1 MELQKFQQEQ
11 RTYYTAHSFRAEQK
25 KNGRGPICEELDA
38 YADAHPEAT
47 ALELKTVQYET
58 IAERFRP
65 VIFKQTPFFSEMG
78 VRFSEYDGI
87 RAGAGG
93 WLVRR
98 NEHLYRDLAPGLF
111 DRFCAASAVGLH
123 LIYGPYIDPDHHCF
137 PFTAAIRNGLEF
149 YYDAYGKGEQNAFTR
164 AVRRS
169 LLAVKKIAEKFAD
182 AAEELRGADDLER
195 RNLAMIAAAARRV
208 PWKKAET
215 FYEGLAALWF
225 LHEVCGSLDGVGM
238 SVVGRP
244 DFLLGDLYRAD
255 LEAERIDRE
264 TAYDLICRFMAHTD
278 CKLDLERPIQEQFN
292 RGEQGDTLILG
303 GCDEQ
308 GNPVCN
314 ELSVLFL
321 KAHRELKLT
330 YPKIHCRISR
340 DTPQE
345 FLAEA
350 NRDFMNGRNTVSFL
364 NDDVLIPALVKAGKR
379 LEDARSYVAG
389 GCWEVIVEGCEHSQ
403 GANCYFNLARV
414 MDLSIHDGGEVEK
427 RLGARFDR
435 LDGTEDFEAVRALV
449 TGNIVR
455 ALREMFEAIL
465 RGGTV
470 WPEVNPAPFFS
481 ACLAGCTESR
491 RDYSAGGA
499 RYNPHGVPLAG
510 LAVLADSL
518 SAIRFLCFEK
528 KLCTL
533 PELLAAIRADWN
545 GHDALRA
552 AAATA
557 PRFGDENGCEELAV
571 GILRDI
577 VGEVHR
583 FNREHRSAFQ
593 PGLYNYRDII
603 DWAELT
609 RATPDGR
616 KRGDFLT
623 QGLTPS
629 RYAKGL
635 ALTKI
640 FRACAQLPLDEF
652 PANSVLTISCQRSG
666 MTPELLAAVAQ
677 CCPAGM
683 LQLNCIDREELVDAR
698 LHPEQHG
705 DLLVRLYGYS
715 ARFVTLD
722 KPMQEEFMSR
732 VIF

>member
-1 MELQKFQQEQ
+1 MDMQKFKQELSS
-11 RTYYTAHSFRAEQK
+11 YYAAHSFRAEQAK
-25 KNGRGPICEELDA
+25 REPDPICAELDA
-38 YADAHPEAT
+38 YADAHPEAS

-65 VIFKQTPFFSEMG
+65 VIFRQTPFFSEMG

-98 NEHLYRDLAPGLF
+98 NEHLYRDLAPGLY
-111 DRFCAASAVGLH
+111 DRYCAASAIGLH
-123 LIYGPYIDPDHHCF
+123 LVYGPYIDPDHHCF

-149 YYDAYGKGEQNAFTR
+149 YYDAYGKGEQNEFTR

-169 LLAVKKIAEKFAD
+169 LLAVRKIAEKFAA
-182 AAEELRGADDLER
+182 AAETLDATDDLER

-255 LEAERIDRE
+255 LASGRIDRE
-264 TAYDLICRFMAHTD
+264 TARDLIRRFMAHTD

-308 GNPVCN
+308 DNPVCN
-314 ELSVLFL
+314 ELSSLFL
-321 KAHRELKLT
+321 EAHRELKLT

-340 DTPQE
+340 NTPKE
-345 FLAEA
+345 FLVEA

-364 NDDVLIPALVKAGKR
+364 NDDALIPALVKAGKR
-379 LEDARSYVAG
+379 LEDARGYVAG

-403 GANCYFNLARV
+403 GANCYFNLARI
-414 MDLSIHDGGEVEK
+414 MDLSIHESAEVEA
-427 RLGARFDR
+427 RLGIRFDK
-435 LDGTEDFEAVRALV
+435 LDGSEDFEAVRALV
-449 TGNIVR
+449 LGNTVR
-455 ALREMFEAIL
+455 ALREMFGAIL
-465 RGGTV
+465 RGGEA
-470 WPEVNPAPFFS
+470 WPQVNPAPFFS
-481 ACLAGCTESR
+481 ACLAGCLESR

-533 PELLAAIRADWN
+533 PELLAAVRADWN
-545 GHDALRA
+545 GFDTLRA
-552 AAATA
+552 AAMTA
-557 PRFGDENGCEELAV
+557 PRFGAGTGCEKLAAEL
-571 GILRDI
+571 LRDI
-577 VGEVHR
+577 TGEVRR
-583 FNREHRSAFQ
+583 FNREHQSAFQ

-603 DWAELT
+603 DWAKLT

-616 KRGDFLT
+616 KCGDFLS

-629 RYAKGL
+629 RSAKGL
-635 ALTKI
+635 ALPKI
-640 FRACAQLPLDEF
+640 FRSCTELPLDEF
-652 PANSVLTISCQRSG
+652 PANSVLTLSCQRSG
-666 MTPELLAAVAQ
+666 MTPELLAAVEP

-683 LQLNCIDREELVDAR
+683 LQLNCIDREELADAR

-705 DLLVRLYGYS
+705 ELIVRLYGYS
-715 ARFVTLD
+715 ARFITLD
-722 KPMQEEFMSR
+722 APMQEEFMSR
-732 VIF
+732 AIL